1 MQRGDIAR
9 AMSDILFHGY
19 WRSSAAYR
27 VRISLNLKGLDYQE
41 VDHDLRTGAQKDPA
55 YTAIAPAGLV
65 PAVEH
70 DGHAYV
76 QSLAIL
82 EWLEERWPEPALLPK
97 AMDERAI
104 VRGMALTVAADI
116 HPLNNLRIL
125 KYLKNELGQPQEQVD
140 AWIAHWIQEGFAA
153 LEVLIARHGKGF
165 AFGATPTIADCFLVP
180 QVFNA
185 ERFNVDLSSFPK
197 IVSVAE
203 KARALP
209 AFAAAHP
216 DHQPGAATA

>member
-1 MQRGDIAR
+1 
-9 AMSDILFHGY
+9 MSDILFHGY

-27 VRISLNLKGLDYQE
+27 VRIALNLKGLDYRE
-41 VDHDLRTGAQKDPA
+41 IDHDLRTGAHKDPS
-55 YTAIAPAGLV
+55 YTSVAPAGLV

-70 DGHAYV
+70 DGHAYM

-82 EWLEERWPEPALLPK
+82 EWLEERWPEPALMPK
-97 AMDERAI
+97 TLDERAI
-104 VRGMALTVAADI
+104 VRAMALTVAADI

-125 KYLKNELGQPQEQVD
+125 QYLKNELGQPQERID
-140 AWIAHWIQEGFAA
+140 AWMARWIQDGFAA
-153 LEVLIARHGKGF
+153 LEVLVGRHGQGF

-185 ERFNVDLSSFPK
+185 ERFNVDISSFPN
-197 IVSVAE
+197 IRAVAK

-216 DHQPGAATA
+216 DRQPAADV

>member
-1 MQRGDIAR
+1 
-9 AMSDILFHGY
+9 MSDILLHGY

-27 VRISLNLKGLDYQE
+27 VRIALNLKGLDYEE

-55 YTAIAPAGLV
+55 YRQIAPAGLV

-82 EWLEERWPEPALLPK
+82 EWLEERWVEPALLPR
-97 AMDERAI
+97 ALNDRAI

-125 KYLKNELGQPQEQVD
+125 RYLKNELDRPQDQID
-140 AWIAHWIQEGFAA
+140 AWIARWILDGFAA
-153 LEVLIARHGKGF
+153 LESLVERHGDGF
-165 AFGATPTIADCFLVP
+165 AFGASPTIADCFLVP
-180 QVFNA
+180 QIFNA
-185 ERFNVDLSSFPK
+185 ERFNVDLSAFPK
-197 IVSVAE
+197 IVAAAE
-203 KARALP
+203 RARALP

-216 DHQPGAATA
+216 DRQPGAATA

>member
-1 MQRGDIAR
+1 
-9 AMSDILFHGY
+9 MSDILFHGY
-19 WRSSAAYR
+19 WRSSAVYR
-27 VRISLNLKGLDYQE
+27 VRIALNLKGLDYEE
-41 VDHDLRTGAQKDPA
+41 VDHDLRTGAQQDPA
-55 YTAIAPAGLV
+55 YKAIAPAGLV

-97 AMDERAI
+97 ALDERAI
-104 VRGMALTVAADI
+104 VRGMALTVGADI

-125 KYLKNELGQPQEQVD
+125 KYLKNELGRPQEQVD
-140 AWIAHWIQEGFAA
+140 AWIAHWIREGFAA
-153 LEVLIARHGKGF
+153 LEALVVRYGEGF
-165 AFGATPTIADCFLVP
+165 AFGATPTVADCFIVP

-185 ERFNVDLSSFPK
+185 ERFDVDLREFPALTA
-197 IVSVAE
+197 VAE
-203 KARALP
+203 NARALP

-216 DHQPGAATA
+216 DRQPGAVVA

>member
-1 MQRGDIAR
+1 
-9 AMSDILFHGY
+9 MSDILFHGY

-27 VRISLNLKGLDYQE
+27 VRIALNLKGLDYQE
-41 VDHDLRTGAQKDPA
+41 VDHDLRTGAHKDPS
-55 YTAIAPAGLV
+55 YTSVAPAGLV

-70 DGHAYV
+70 DGHAYM

-82 EWLEERWPEPALLPK
+82 EWLEERWPEPALMPK
-97 AMDERAI
+97 TLDERAI
-104 VRGMALTVAADI
+104 VRAMALTVAADI

-125 KYLKNELGQPQEQVD
+125 QYLKNELGHSQEQID
-140 AWIAHWIQEGFAA
+140 AWMARWIQDGFAA
-153 LEVLIARHGKGF
+153 LEVLVGRHGQGF
-165 AFGATPTIADCFLVP
+165 AFGATPTISDCFLVP

-185 ERFNVDLSSFPK
+185 ERFNVDISGFPK
-197 IVSVAE
+197 IRAVAE

-216 DHQPGAATA
+216 DRQPAADV

>member
-1 MQRGDIAR
+1 
-9 AMSDILFHGY
+9 MSDILFHGY
-19 WRSSAAYR
+19 WRSSAVYR
-27 VRISLNLKGLDYQE
+27 VRIALNLKGLDYEE
-41 VDHDLRTGAQKDPA
+41 VDHDLRTGAQQDPA
-55 YTAIAPAGLV
+55 YKAIAPAGLV

-97 AMDERAI
+97 ALDERAI
-104 VRGMALTVAADI
+104 VRGMALTVGADI

-125 KYLKNELGQPQEQVD
+125 KYLKNELGRPQEQVD
-140 AWIAHWIQEGFAA
+140 AWIAHWIREGFAA
-153 LEVLIARHGKGF
+153 LEALVVRYGEGF
-165 AFGATPTIADCFLVP
+165 AFGATPTVADCFIVP

-185 ERFNVDLSSFPK
+185 ERFNVDLREFPALMA
-197 IVSVAE
+197 VAE
-203 KARALP
+203 NARALP

-216 DHQPGAATA
+216 DRQSGAVVA

>member
-1 MQRGDIAR
+1 
-9 AMSDILFHGY
+9 MSDILFHGY

-27 VRISLNLKGLDYQE
+27 VRIALNLKGLDYEE

-55 YTAIAPAGLV
+55 YKAIAPAGLV

-82 EWLEERWPEPALLPK
+82 EWLEERWSGPALLPQ
-97 AMDERAI
+97 ALDARAI
-104 VRGMALTVAADI
+104 VRGMALTVGADI

-125 KYLKNELGQPQEQVD
+125 KYLKNELDQPQEQVD
-140 AWIAHWIQEGFAA
+140 AWIARWIQEGFVA
-153 LEVLIARHGKGF
+153 LETLVTRHGDGF

-185 ERFNVDLSSFPK
+185 ERFNIDLSAFPS
-197 IVSVAE
+197 ILAVAE

-209 AFAAAHP
+209 AFADAHP
-216 DHQPGAATA
+216 DRQPGAATA

>member
-1 MQRGDIAR
+1 
-9 AMSDILFHGY
+9 MSDILFHGY

-27 VRISLNLKGLDYQE
+27 VRIALNLKGLDYEE
-41 VDHDLRTGAQKDPA
+41 VDHDLRTGAQQDPA
-55 YTAIAPAGLV
+55 YKRIAPAGLV

-70 DGHAYV
+70 DGHCYV

-82 EWLEERWPEPALLPK
+82 EWLEERWPEPALLPGPLN
-97 AMDERAI
+97 ERAI
-104 VRGMALTVAADI
+104 VRGMALTIGADI

-125 KYLKNELGQPQEQVD
+125 NYLKNELGEAQERVD

-153 LEVLIARHGKGF
+153 LEVLIDRHGDGF
-165 AFGATPTIADCFLVP
+165 AFGATPTIADCFVIP

-185 ERFNVDLSSFPK
+185 ERFSVDLTNFPK
-197 IVSVAE
+197 IRTVADR
-203 KARALP
+203 ARALP

-216 DHQPGAATA
+216 DRQPGAQAA

>member
-1 MQRGDIAR
+1 
-9 AMSDILFHGY
+9 MSDILFHGY

-27 VRISLNLKGLDYQE
+27 VRIALNLKGLDYEE
-41 VDHDLRTGAQKDPA
+41 VDHDLRTGAQQDPA
-55 YTAIAPAGLV
+55 YKAVAPAGLV

-97 AMDERAI
+97 LLNERAI
-104 VRGMALTVAADI
+104 VRGMALTIGADI

-125 KYLKNELGQPQEQVD
+125 KYLKNELMEPQERID

-153 LEVLIARHGKGF
+153 LEVLIDRHGDGF
-165 AFGATPTIADCFLVP
+165 AFGATPTLADCFVIP

-185 ERFNVDLSSFPK
+185 ERFSADLTDFPK
-197 IVSVAE
+197 IRTVADR
-203 KARALP
+203 ARALP

-216 DHQPGAATA
+216 DRQPGAQAA

>member
-1 MQRGDIAR
+1 
-9 AMSDILFHGY
+9 MSDILFHGY

-27 VRISLNLKGLDYQE
+27 VRIALNLKGLDYNE
-41 VDHDLRTGAQKDPA
+41 VDHDLRVGAQNEPA
-55 YTAIAPAGLV
+55 YKVIAPAGLV

-70 DGHAYV
+70 DGCAYV

-97 AMDERAI
+97 ALNERAI
-104 VRGMALTVAADI
+104 VRGMALTVGADI

-125 KYLKNELGQPQEQVD
+125 KYLKNELKETQEEID
-140 AWIAHWIQEGFAA
+140 AWIAHWIREGFAA
-153 LEVLIARHGKGF
+153 LEVLIARHGEGF

-185 ERFNVDLSSFPK
+185 ERFNVDLSDFPR
-197 IVSVAE
+197 IVAVAE
-203 KARALP
+203 KAGTLS

-216 DHQPGAATA
+216 DCQPGSATA

>member
-1 MQRGDIAR
+1 
-9 AMSDILFHGY
+9 MSDILFHGY

-27 VRISLNLKGLDYQE
+27 VRIALNLKGLDYEE
-41 VDHDLRTGAQKDPA
+41 VDHDLRTGAHKDPA

-97 AMDERAI
+97 ALNERAI
-104 VRGMALTVAADI
+104 VRSMALTVGADI
-116 HPLNNLRIL
+116 HPLNNLRVL
-125 KYLKNELGQPQEQVD
+125 KYLKNDLDEPQERID

-153 LEVLIARHGKGF
+153 VEVLVERHGAGF
-165 AFGATPTIADCFLVP
+165 AFGDTPGMADCFLIP

-185 ERFNVDLSSFPK
+185 ERFNVNLDAFPR
-197 IVSVAE
+197 IRAVAG

-216 DHQPGAATA
+216 DRQPGAATA

>member
-1 MQRGDIAR
+1 
-9 AMSDILFHGY
+9 MSDILFHGY

-27 VRISLNLKGLDYQE
+27 VRIALNLKGLDYRE
-41 VDHDLRTGAQKDPA
+41 IDHDLRTGAHKDPS
-55 YTAIAPAGLV
+55 YTSVAPAGLV

-70 DGHAYV
+70 DGHAYM

-82 EWLEERWPEPALLPK
+82 EWLEERWPEPALMPK
-97 AMDERAI
+97 ALDERAI
-104 VRGMALTVAADI
+104 VRAMALTVAADI

-125 KYLKNELGQPQEQVD
+125 QYLKNELGQPQERID
-140 AWIAHWIQEGFAA
+140 AWMARWIQDGFAA
-153 LEVLIARHGKGF
+153 LEVLVGRHGQGF

-185 ERFNVDLSSFPK
+185 ERFNVDISSFPN
-197 IVSVAE
+197 IRAVAE

-216 DHQPGAATA
+216 DRQPAADV

>member
-1 MQRGDIAR
+1 
-9 AMSDILFHGY
+9 MSSILFHGY

-27 VRISLNLKGLDYQE
+27 VRIALNLKGLDYQE
-41 VDHDLRTGAQKDPA
+41 VDHDLRTGAQKDSA
-55 YTAIAPAGLV
+55 YIAIAPAGLV

-82 EWLEERWPEPALLPK
+82 EWLEERWPEPALLPRSL
-97 AMDERAI
+97 DGRAI
-104 VRGMALTVAADI
+104 VRGMALTIAADI

-125 KYLKNELGQPQEQVD
+125 KYLKNELDQPQERID
-140 AWIAHWIQEGFAA
+140 AWIAHWIKEGFAA
-153 LEVLIARHGKGF
+153 LEILVGRHGEGF
-165 AFGATPTIADCFLVP
+165 AFGSTPTVVDCFLVP

-185 ERFNVDLSSFPK
+185 ERFNVDLSAFPS
-197 IVSVAE
+197 IRAAADR
-203 KARALP
+203 ARALP

-216 DHQPGAATA
+216 DRQPGAATA